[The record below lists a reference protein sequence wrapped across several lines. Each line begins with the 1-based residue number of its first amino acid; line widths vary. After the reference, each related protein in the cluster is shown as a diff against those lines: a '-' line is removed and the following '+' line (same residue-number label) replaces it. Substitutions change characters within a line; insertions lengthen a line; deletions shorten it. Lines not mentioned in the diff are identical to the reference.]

1 MDGTKYTPLSTFL
14 LLCIS
19 ISCNYLN
26 LSLQMDAK
34 TRDYAER
41 FVTFVSKSPSPY
53 HAVDNI
59 KEKLVA
65 NGFEVLKEKDEWYV
79 APGKSYVV
87 TRNGSSLIAFRVGDN
102 YKPGGPVAIVGAH
115 TDSPCL
121 RIKPISKKSSE
132 GFIQVGVEQY
142 GGLIAHLWFD
152 RDLSIAGRVYVRE
165 PSGKYVPRLL
175 HVNKPLMRIPTLA
188 IHLNREVN
196 QKLEINRETEMVPI
210 AGQEVYGHSC
220 ASDPNLRLTESQFQ
234 AVKHVVERHSES
246 LVTSIIALE
255 LGVDAR
261 QIEDFELVLCDHQ
274 PPTLGGMHDEFIFA
288 PRLDNLTSCFA
299 AAEGITAVKP
309 ASDSISMISLFDHE
323 EIGSV
328 SAQGADSSFLP
339 DVLTRLA
346 DSNAGALARMCS
358 RSFLLSSDQAHG
370 VHPNYERFYEKAN
383 RPHVNGGPVIKI
395 NANQRY
401 ATNSR
406 GIVIIKAVAEKARVP
421 LQLFVVRNDSPCGS
435 TIGPMLSA
443 KLGLRTLDL
452 GNPQLSMHLIRE
464 TGGSH
469 DVIRLSTLFG
479 EFFSSF
485 ADVDSLVE
493 CD

>member
-1 MDGTKYTPLSTFL
+1 MDS
-14 LLCIS
+14 
-19 ISCNYLN
+19 
-26 LSLQMDAK
+26 Q
-34 TRDYAER
+34 TRDSAER
-41 FVTFVSKSPSPY
+41 FVQFVAKSPSPY
-53 HAVDNI
+53 HAVNII

-65 NGFEVLKEKDEWYV
+65 NGFETIKEADTWTIS
-79 APGKSYVV
+79 PGKSYVV
-87 TRNGSSLIAFRVGDN
+87 TRNGSSLISFRVGDN

-121 RIKPISKKSSE
+121 RIKPILKKSAE

-152 RDLSIAGRVYVRE
+152 RDLSIAGRVYVHE
-165 PSGKYVPRLL
+165 SSGKYVARLL
-175 HVNKPLMRIPTLA
+175 HINKPLMRIPTLA

-196 QKLEINRETEMVPI
+196 QKFEFNRETEMVPI
-210 AGQEVYGHSC
+210 AGQEEFGHTCST
-220 ASDPNLRLTESQFQ
+220 DPNLKLTDSEFQ
-234 AVKHVVERHSES
+234 AVKHVVERHNKS
-246 LVTSIIALE
+246 LVSLIAEE
-255 LGVDAR
+255 LAIDVK

-299 AAEGITAVKP
+299 AADGIVASKP
-309 ASDSISMISLFDHE
+309 GPDSILMISLFDHE

-339 DVLTRLA
+339 DVLTRIA
-346 DSNAGALARMCS
+346 DSLAGALARMCS

-370 VHPNYERFYEKAN
+370 IHPNYERFYEKAN

-406 GIVIIKAVAEKARVP
+406 GVVIIKAVAERAKIA

-435 TIGPMLSA
+435 TIGPMISA

-479 EFFSSF
+479 EYFKSFSE
-485 ADVDSLVE
+485 VDSIVE

>member
-1 MDGTKYTPLSTFL
+1 MDS
-14 LLCIS
+14 
-19 ISCNYLN
+19 
-26 LSLQMDAK
+26 Q
-34 TRDYAER
+34 TRDSAER
-41 FVTFVSKSPSPY
+41 FVQFVAKSPTPY
-53 HAVDNI
+53 HAVANV

-65 NGFEVLKEKDEWYV
+65 NGFESLKEVDQWSIS
-79 APGKSYVV
+79 PGKSYVV

-102 YKPGGPVAIVGAH
+102 YKPGGAVAIVGAH

-121 RIKPISKKSSE
+121 RIKPILKKSGE

-165 PSGKYVPRLL
+165 SSGKYVARLL
-175 HVNKPLMRIPTLA
+175 HINKPLMRIPTLA

-196 QKLEINRETEMVPI
+196 QKFEFNRETEMVPI
-210 AGQEVYGHSC
+210 AGQEEYRHTC
-220 ASDPNLRLTESQFQ
+220 ATDPNLKLTELEFQ
-234 AVKHVVERHSES
+234 AVKHVVERHNES
-246 LVTSIIALE
+246 LVGLIAQE
-255 LGVDAR
+255 LNVQVD
-261 QIEDFELVLCDHQ
+261 QIEDFELLLCDNQ
-274 PPTLGGMHDEFIFA
+274 PPTLGGMHDEFIFS

-299 AAEGITAVKP
+299 AADGIVAAKP
-309 ASDSISMISLFDHE
+309 ASDAILMISLFDHE

-339 DVLTRLA
+339 DVLNRLVE
-346 DSNAGALARMCS
+346 SLPGALPRMCS
-358 RSFLLSSDQAHG
+358 KSFLLSSDQAHG
-370 VHPNYERFYEKAN
+370 IHPNYERFYEKAN

-406 GIVIIKAVAEKARVP
+406 GIVIIKAVAEKAKVP

-435 TIGPMLSA
+435 TIGPMISA

-485 ADVDSLVE
+485 SVVDSLVE

>member
-1 MDGTKYTPLSTFL
+1 MITKYPKKKTTSNSTFL
-14 LLCIS
+14 
-19 ISCNYLN
+19 
-26 LSLQMDAK
+26 MDSA
-34 TRDYAER
+34 TRDSAER
-41 FVTFVSKSPSPY
+41 FVAFVAKSPTPY
-53 HAVDNI
+53 HAVANI
-59 KEKLVA
+59 KEKLLSHD
-65 NGFEVLKEKDEWYV
+65 FEVLKEKDEWDIQ
-79 APGKSYVV
+79 PGKSYVV
-87 TRNGSSLIAFRVGDN
+87 TRNGSSLIAFRVGDK
-102 YKPGGPVAIVGAH
+102 YKLGGPIAIVGAH

-121 RIKPISKKSSE
+121 RIKPILKKTAE

-165 PSGKYVPRLL
+165 QSGKYVPRLV
-175 HVNKPLMRIPTLA
+175 HIDKPLMRIPTLA

-196 QKLEINRETEMVPI
+196 QKFEFNKETELVPI
-210 AGQEVYGHSC
+210 AGQEEYGHSC
-220 ASDPNLRLTESQFQ
+220 ADDPSLKLTESEFN
-234 AVKHVVERHSES
+234 AVKQVVERHNES
-246 LVTSIIALE
+246 LVTLIAHE
-255 LGVDAR
+255 LQVDPR
-261 QIEDFELVLCDHQ
+261 QIEDFELLLCDHQ
-274 PPTLGGMHDEFIFA
+274 RPTLGGMHDEFIFSA
-288 PRLDNLTSCFA
+288 RLDNLTSCFA
-299 AAEGITAVKP
+299 AADAIVGAKP
-309 ASDSISMISLFDHE
+309 APESISLISLFDHE

-339 DVLTRLA
+339 DVLGRLA
-346 DSNAGALARMCS
+346 DSNAGAMARMCS

-370 VHPNYERFYEKAN
+370 VHPNYDRFYEKAN

-401 ATNSR
+401 ATNSM
-406 GIVIIKAVAEKARVP
+406 GIVLIKAVATRAKVP

-469 DVIRLSTLFG
+469 DVIRLLTLFG
-479 EFFSSF
+479 EYF
-485 ADVDSLVE
+485 ASYAEVDAQVE

>member
-1 MDGTKYTPLSTFL
+1 MDTE
-14 LLCIS
+14 
-19 ISCNYLN
+19 
-26 LSLQMDAK
+26 

-41 FVTFVSKSPSPY
+41 FVSFVAKSPSPY
-53 HAVDNI
+53 HAVGNI
-59 KEKLVA
+59 KLRLQE
-65 NGFEVLKEKDEWYV
+65 NGFEVLKEKDDWNV
-79 APGKSYVV
+79 QPGKSYVV
-87 TRNGSSLIAFRVGDN
+87 TRNGSSLIAFRVGKSYELGD
-102 YKPGGPVAIVGAH
+102 PVAIVGAH

-121 RIKPISKKSSE
+121 RIKPILKKSSE

-165 PSGKYVPRLL
+165 KSGKYVPHLL
-175 HVNKPLMRIPTLA
+175 HVDKPLMRIPTLA
-188 IHLNREVN
+188 IHLNRDVN
-196 QKLEINRETEMVPI
+196 QKFEFNRETEMVPI
-210 AGQEVYGHSC
+210 AGQEEYGHLC
-220 ASDPNLRLTESQFQ
+220 ADDPDLQLTESEFE
-234 AVKHVVERHSES
+234 AVKHVIERHNQS
-246 LVTSIIALE
+246 LVTLIAQE
-255 LGVDAR
+255 LQVEPQ

-299 AAEGITAVKP
+299 SAEGLINSTPEDKA
-309 ASDSISMISLFDHE
+309 ISMISLFDHE

-339 DVLTRLA
+339 DVLARIA
-346 DSNAGALARMCS
+346 KDSLVRTCS

-370 VHPNYERFYEKAN
+370 IHPNYERFYEKTN

-406 GIVIIKAVAEKARVP
+406 GIVIIKAVAEAAKVP

-479 EFFSSF
+479 TFFSQF
-485 ADVDSLVE
+485 CHIDSQVE

>member
-1 MDGTKYTPLSTFL
+1 MDY
-14 LLCIS
+14 
-19 ISCNYLN
+19 
-26 LSLQMDAK
+26 A
-34 TRDYAER
+34 TRDSAER
-41 FVTFVSKSPSPY
+41 FVEFIAKSPTPY
-53 HAVDNI
+53 HAVGNI
-59 KEKLVA
+59 RARLLE
-65 NGFEVLKEKDEWYV
+65 NGFQVLKEKDEWEIQ
-79 APGKSYVV
+79 PGKSYVV
-87 TRNGSSLIAFRVGDN
+87 TRNGSSLIAFRVGGQ
-102 YKPGGPVAIVGAH
+102 YKLGGPVAIVGAH

-121 RIKPISKKSSE
+121 RLKPISKKTAE

-165 PSGKYVPRLL
+165 ENGQYVPRLL
-175 HVNKPLMRIPTLA
+175 HINKPLMRIPTLA

-196 QKLEINRETEMVPI
+196 QKFEFNRETELVPI
-210 AGQEVYGHSC
+210 AGQEEYQNKKNEEEESGHSC
-220 ASDPNLRLTESQFQ
+220 ADDPELQLTESEFQ
-234 AVKHVVERHSES
+234 AVKQVVERHNES
-246 LVTSIIALE
+246 LVKLIAQE
-255 LGVDAR
+255 LQVSPL
-261 QIEDFELVLCDHQ
+261 QIEDFELLLCDHQ
-274 PPTLGGMHDEFIFA
+274 RPTLGGMHDEFIFS

-299 AAEGITAVKP
+299 ATDAIIGSKPSAEL
-309 ASDSISMISLFDHE
+309 ISLISLFDHE

-346 DSNAGALARMCS
+346 DSNTGSLARMCS

-370 VHPNYERFYEKAN
+370 IHPNYDRFYEKNN
-383 RPHVNGGPVIKI
+383 RPHVNSGPVIKI

-406 GIVIIKAVAEKARVP
+406 GLVLIKAVAQKAKVP

-452 GNPQLSMHLIRE
+452 GNPQLSMHSIRE

-469 DVIRLSTLFG
+469 DVIRLLTLFG
-479 EFFSSF
+479 EFFASY
-485 ADVDSLVE
+485 AEIDAQVE